1 MLCTGGFTAAG
12 GVRIRRMEARKSV
25 QFVDATLGTPGKPD
39 AVYALNAYGPET
51 PELVLRPAGA
61 PAGRVRLARAQV
73 GTFADAESLWAAAGG
88 VDLDD
93 FAYRTLHDP
102 RGIDV
107 RARLRMLEHALPDFV
122 PGPYEQ
128 LAAAYRQGGDEE
140 LSEKVLLARQRRRYA
155 EAGPAGRVWGALQ
168 HGTVG
173 FGYRPW
179 TASGASKARHSGS
192 PAGSSRRAGS
202 SQRPRR
208 RARPGSSSA
217 SGRAQGLGNGR
228 AGRGATRA
236 SARAATAIRMP
247 ETTTGTAAV
256 TPPTS
261 SRSRPPASST
271 MGITPAPRTDL
282 VPVPVRPPRR
292 EKRAAR
298 AGSVACR
305 SRSIRA
311 SWLRSRSLSMWISD
325 PRVTGRVRRGRAG
338 PDVTLARR

>member
-1 MLCTGGFTAAG
+1 MNDDQSVADPAAEIGRALATGREVDLRGAALPAAVPPRLRPDGTARPSLDARAASVGKDMLCTGGFTAAG

-61 PAGRVRLARAQV
+61 PAGRVRLARAQM

-140 LSEKVLLARQRRRYA
+140 LSEK
-155 EAGPAGRVWGALQ
+155 GPA
-168 HGTVG
+168 
-173 FGYRPW
+173 
-179 TASGASKARHSGS
+179 
-192 PAGSSRRAGS
+192 RAAAAA
-202 SQRPRR
+202 PRR
-208 RARPGSSSA
+208 
-217 SGRAQGLGNGR
+217 GR
-228 AGRGATRA
+228 AGGPGLGRA
-236 SARAATAIRMP
+236 RCSTGRWGSATAPGRLL
-247 ETTTGTAAV
+247 
-256 TPPTS
+256 
-261 SRSRPPASST
+261 
-271 MGITPAPRTDL
+271 APRGRVAVDL
-282 VPVPVRPPRR
+282 Q
-292 EKRAAR
+292 RAR
-298 AGSVACR
+298 HRG
-305 SRSIRA
+305 
-311 SWLRSRSLSMWISD
+311 LD
-325 PRVTGRVRRGRAG
+325 PRDDRGGGRGPDPRARLSGLRGWGTGAPEGVRRGRARG
-338 PDVTLARR
+338 PRPPSGCPRPPPAPPR